1 MDCAVKRKNI
11 FKDDPLLI
19 TSDSLSLRPRDA
31 AAALGVSI
39 STIERLTKSGD
50 LPSVKLGRVVLYP
63 VSSLKQ
69 FLNLRTQVAKGGE
82 A

>member
-1 MDCAVKRKNI
+1 MKKKTI
-11 FKDDPLLI
+11 FKDEPLP
-19 TSDSLSLRPRDA
+19 TASDSLSLRPRDA
-31 AAALGVSI
+31 AAALGLSVS
-39 STIERLTKSGD
+39 TLERLMKAGE
-50 LPSVKLGRVVLYP
+50 LPSVKVGRVVLYP

>member
-1 MDCAVKRKNI
+1 MRKKLI
-11 FKDDPLLI
+11 FKDDPLLAI
-19 TSDSLSLRPRDA
+19 SGALSMRPREA
-31 AAALGVSI
+31 AAALGVSV
-39 STIERLTKSGD
+39 STLDRLTKAGE

-63 VSSLKQ
+63 RAALEQ